1 MRDIKTTE
9 LFFPWGMVLIYVFLN
24 ACGAIIIKYKVN
36 QLGKIDIGSMK
47 NAIRYFSILFS
58 SPLVL
63 SGFLAIFGSAIA
75 WIAALSRLEISA
87 AYPVAVGLNFF
98 FVVLVAILFF
108 GESFNVSRILGI
120 ILIFIS
126 IYLLS
131 RP

>member
-108 GESFNVSRILGI
+108 GESFNVSKILGI